1 MIFDI
6 ERNRRGDVV
15 FVEVIEGTA
24 FDVVWH
30 WSIPNVYL
38 GCWDGYE
45 NCLIFV
51 KD

>member
-6 ERNRRGDVV
+6 KENANGDVV

-24 FDVVWH
+24 WDAVWMFKGE
-30 WSIPNVYL
+30 VFL

-45 NCLIFV
+45 NCLIFP